1 MRVTI
6 VLLMT
11 LLVSSCVHQSSCI
24 LDPGAE
30 ISKEKVNPKATVN
43 CSF

>member
-11 LLVSSCVHQSSCI
+11 LLASSCAYQSSCT

-43 CSF
+43 CNF